1 MLRQVLLHRSLF
13 EIFSVFNIGLKKPKA
28 RNTVLPSPFTANA
41 DFGKDWERPLFMRQ
55 RNMIRPT
62 NKYASFDVTT
72 TRNMLNAKTD
82 NFVGNSIES
91 KGVNVHVWRGLCCSK
106 VNSLRQYPLF
116 PALPKESSF
125 RHTINSGPLGTWY
138 GQRIIGYIHP
148 QRTGEYVFYL
158 DAHVSAEFWLS
169 RGKNIND
176 VEIVAKVAKER
187 GKNSF
192 TSLIGQTSRKLYL
205 KKDRKYF
212 FDVLHVMNGGLMRR
226 DHVNITWKIPGSDN
240 FTELNEVF
248 LSPVLN
254 VSKSS
259 YLIHSLLKARSVLDT
274 EVNDADA
281 GEDDEE
287 YEINETPER
296 KNRLS
301 EEFLSYFG
309 EDFDVKSEYNSNYL
323 AHLLDTSEKL
333 LSSLQGCPSEPTNDT
348 VKPMKRFEG
357 VWKTHFS
364 SVFPDD
370 GTKELACIG
379 NKRREDCKGNDV
391 LKEQEVL
398 TILQALT
405 KNINEEYPGKYAFKS
420 IIHVEKSHDA
430 TQGNRYLVELVFR
443 DKVRNKFVRLSD
455 FIHTLSTSSLLC
467 KPTTISWQRNVTIN
481 VVLTVKNQ
489 GEWLQ
494 HFINEMSRICA
505 ETNDQNVNIIIVD
518 YGNKDLDIDKAL
530 KGSLLKSYRI
540 LRRSG
545 AFHKTEAIQSAVR
558 TIFDPHSIIL
568 LFDLHLLTPKNLF
581 QAVRK
586 HTLEGR
592 RTFNPVLFRLTFC
605 GRPRTKTTQ
614 ARGFWETF
622 GFGIFSIFKSDWDK
636 FGGMNVEA
644 FQHKWGGEDWD
655 LIDRVLSVGLEV
667 ERLRMP
673 GFYHFYHS
681 KKGMWDDSS

>member
-405 KNINEEYPGKYAFKS
+405 KNINEEYPG
-420 IIHVEKSHDA
+420 
-430 TQGNRYLVELVFR
+430 
-443 DKVRNKFVRLSD
+443 
-455 FIHTLSTSSLLC
+455 
-467 KPTTISWQRNVTIN
+467 
-481 VVLTVKNQ
+481 
-489 GEWLQ
+489 
-494 HFINEMSRICA
+494 
-505 ETNDQNVNIIIVD
+505 
-518 YGNKDLDIDKAL
+518 
-530 KGSLLKSYRI
+530 SLLKSYRI